1 MKSTK
6 LKNHEQNAL
15 SFEID
20 ISANIPST
28 LTKNHYEN
36 FPVASFLI
44 PKYYRNDIALVYWFA
59 RTADDLAD
67 EGDAA
72 KEKRLYELDK
82 FELEFQKSLNG
93 GSKNFYFNQL
103 SKTINSNNLTISYFT
118 DLLSAFKQDVLKK
131 EYESYDEVLD
141 YCRRS
146 ANPVG
151 RILLELFKVRNEEA
165 LESSDKIC
173 TALQLTN
180 FYQDTL
186 IDLEKGRNYYPQDE
200 MKIFN
205 VTQKMFE
212 LKENNPNIKALV
224 KHNVERAQI
233 LFDEG
238 KSLLKYLNGRFKIEI
253 KWTIA
258 GGEKILEK
266 MRQNNYDVFSER
278 PKLNKIEFILLL
290 AKNIF

>member
-1 MKSTK
+1 LKSTK

-28 LTKNHYEN
+28 LTENHYEN

>member
-1 MKSTK
+1 MKSKK
-6 LKNHEQNAL
+6 LKNPEQNTL

-20 ISANIPST
+20 STKNIPSA
-28 LTKNHYEN
+28 LAKNHYEN

-44 PKYYRNDIALVYWFA
+44 PKYYRKDVALVYWFA

-72 KEKRLYELDK
+72 QDKRLDELNK
-82 FELEFQKSLNG
+82 FESEFQKSLNG
-93 GSKNFYFNQL
+93 ESNDFYFNQL
-103 SKTINSNNLTISYFT
+103 SKTIKSNDLTINYFT

-131 EYESYDEVLD
+131 EYESYDDVLD

-151 RILLELFKVRNEEA
+151 RILLELFKVRDEEA
-165 LESSDKIC
+165 LKSSDKIC

-180 FYQDTL
+180 FYQDTA
-186 IDLEKGRNYYPQDE
+186 IDIEKGRNYFPQNE
-200 MKIFN
+200 MKMFN
-205 VTQKMFE
+205 VTKKMFE

-224 KHNVERAQI
+224 KHNVERAQL

-238 KSLLKYLNGRFKIEI
+238 KTLLKYLNGRFKIEI

-266 MRQNNYDVFSER
+266 IRQNDYDVFSKR
-278 PKLNKIEFILLL
+278 PKLNKIEFTLLL
-290 AKNIF
+290 VKNIF